1 MSFWDRVFGDDHQRA
16 ADRYEGRESASDSAA
31 RSRRQSHKRS
41 GATRAARQ
49 GQAWEDADR
58 ANDRKGGWYRAR

>member
-1 MSFWDRVFGDDHQRA
+1 MGFWDRVFGDDHARA
-16 ADRYEGRESASDSAA
+16 AQHPDRESASDSAA